1 MANHQA
7 AIPAPTKQETNR
19 GGQTKRAGTMHTHQE
34 AAGGLHQP
42 TPPRWALSTKHSHPL
57 AGRPPLPA
65 EHTATSRKKITFNTE
80 QTERGE
86 SGLQSKPVQHQKTV
100 PHTSSPVRPLPLS
113 VPSSTARVLNGANSG
128 NAAHR
133 WRQLGRGRVARMP
146 HAADSA
152 PNGAK
157 HGQMTGET
165 VWKSST
171 PGAMLLAPT
180 CALEIIEQKC
190 ELDFKTQGALGTRD
204 FRHFGLD
211 PRQHAKSGLLLLCRT
226 RRTSLDHLHRRGV
239 SCRCPH
245 GIGGNRQKQ
254 RRHVFL

>member
-1 MANHQA
+1 MFTHARTREQSGGHTQKKWQTTRQPSQHPQNK
-7 AIPAPTKQETNR
+7 KQTG

-80 QTERGE
+80 QTDRRRREGRAG
-86 SGLQSKPVQHQKTV
+86 SSQNQCNTKKTV

-157 HGQMTGET
+157 HGQMAGET
-165 VWKSST
+165 VWKSIT
-171 PGAMLLAPT
+171 RGAMLLAPT
-180 CALEIIEQKC
+180 CA
-190 ELDFKTQGALGTRD
+190 D
-204 FRHFGLD
+204 
-211 PRQHAKSGLLLLCRT
+211 LLL
-226 RRTSLDHLHRRGV
+226 
-239 SCRCPH
+239 
-245 GIGGNRQKQ
+245 K
-254 RRHVFL
+254 